1 MEEKYQENKQKHQ
14 ALHTVVNL
22 KLRRELSNDGIFA
35 LKKLQELCESGHS
48 DNFVEA
54 TNPRKLRQRSRVARV
69 L

>member
-35 LKKLQELCESGHS
+35 LKKL
-48 DNFVEA
+48 
-54 TNPRKLRQRSRVARV
+54 
-69 L
+69 